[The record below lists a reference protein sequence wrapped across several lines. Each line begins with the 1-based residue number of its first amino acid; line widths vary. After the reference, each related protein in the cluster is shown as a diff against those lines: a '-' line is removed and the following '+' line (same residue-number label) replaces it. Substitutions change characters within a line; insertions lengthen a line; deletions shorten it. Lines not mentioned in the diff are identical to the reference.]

1 MQSFIDILKNIY
13 LATIVL
19 IGVAWVID
27 IPQYF
32 GLSLI
37 SAEWMGPLLSIGIA
51 AAFLKHPYSKKAG
64 LFEIILGFAALLSWC
79 WMSLHYADWII
90 DIFGYTAEKFIPG
103 IIALLLLMEALRK
116 SAGLPITILVW
127 TLIAYSFFGYLMPQ
141 PFEAEQLQMPRL
153 IMYLYSDTNGI
164 PGQVLSVIGRLVL
177 AFIVLGKLMEIT
189 GATQFFTNLALA
201 AMGHRR
207 GGPAKVAVVASSVF
221 GSINGTSV
229 GNIMSTGIVTIP
241 LMKKAGFKAHYA
253 AAIEAVA
260 SNGGQFAP
268 PVMGATAFL
277 IAEFLQMNYIDVVI
291 AAIVPCLL
299 YTSDAADE

>member
-1 MQSFIDILKNIY
+1 MQNFIDILKNIY

-127 TLIAYSFFGYLMPQ
+127 TLIAYGFFGYLMPQ

-268 PVMGATAFL
+268 PVMGAT
-277 IAEFLQMNYIDVVI
+277 
-291 AAIVPCLL
+291 CLL
-299 YTSDAADE
+299 YTSPSPRD

>member
-116 SAGLPITILVW
+116 SAGLPLS
-127 TLIAYSFFGYLMPQ
+127 LIH
-141 PFEAEQLQMPRL
+141 
-153 IMYLYSDTNGI
+153 I
-164 PGQVLSVIGRLVL
+164 
-177 AFIVLGKLMEIT
+177 
-189 GATQFFTNLALA
+189 
-201 AMGHRR
+201 
-207 GGPAKVAVVASSVF
+207 
-221 GSINGTSV
+221 
-229 GNIMSTGIVTIP
+229 
-241 LMKKAGFKAHYA
+241 
-253 AAIEAVA
+253 
-260 SNGGQFAP
+260 
-268 PVMGATAFL
+268 
-277 IAEFLQMNYIDVVI
+277 
-291 AAIVPCLL
+291 
-299 YTSDAADE
+299 